1 MRVRD
6 LLKVYILASIGK
18 SFTSRAI
25 RFRQWGFPVTH
36 IAFVVDL
43 KDRNDPVVI
52 EAWWNGVRYGKFS
65 EVHTPGTE
73 FAVYSVEVTKEQRD
87 EIRHFLQRQIGKPY
101 DWPGILGFVFFN
113 PNLES
118 KNRWFCSE
126 LVFTAFKQAGVEL
139 LKNTHPS
146 EVSPRLFLKS
156 PLLEFEYTT
165 KLPEAHRGKQEIRRP
180 APCNT

>member
-1 MRVRD
+1 MPKAFV
-6 LLKVYILASIGK
+6 LASKGI
-18 SFTSRAI
+18 SLTSRLI
-25 RFRQWGFPVTH
+25 RWWQWGFPYTH
-36 IAFVVDL
+36 IAYCLDL
-43 KDRNDPVVI
+43 SDQNDPTVV
-52 EAWWNGVRYGKFS
+52 EAWWNGVRCGKFS

-73 FAVYSVEVTKEQRD
+73 FSVYSVEVTKEQRD

-101 DWPGILGFVFFN
+101 DWLGILGFVFFN

-156 PLLEFEYTT
+156 PLLQFEYST
-165 KLPEAHRGKQEIRRP
+165 KLPEVENGKQEIRRP